1 MNFKKYTDAQ
11 VSLFI
16 LVVVLLVIGIGLT
29 MHRHLVYEVPLF
41 YGETQTVW
49 SVEAKVEFT
58 AHGDPVKVSLS
69 RPGEQEGFTVLNEA
83 GASPGYGLNFTE
95 GISPKAEWTVRTA
108 SGRQEL
114 FYRADI
120 LVTNKSLTNQD
131 IPAPEIKIVSWE
143 EPYGSAI
150 NEILS
155 RAYTTSADNNSLAKE
170 LLKQFKGLED
180 SQHIQLL
187 KAHFG
192 KQLPELIVDM
202 LHKANVPASIVYGL
216 ELRDGRRR
224 QPLVPLLRVW
234 EDDHSQIFQFPE
246 ESKSVLAE
254 KDAPIMLWQQAES
267 PVIDV
272 LGATNS
278 SVRFSMIRREES
290 TFASVAQNL
299 SNQYSFFNFSIHSLP
314 IEEQALFKTILIIPI
329 GALVV
334 CILRVLIG
342 LKTSGTFMPVLIALA
357 FVQTSL
363 VIGLIG
369 FLLVVAT
376 GLVLRSYLS
385 RLNLLL
391 VPRITAVIIT
401 VIAIIGIFS
410 VFSYKLGLTE
420 GLRITF
426 FPMII
431 LSWTIERMS
440 ILWEEEGS
448 KEVFKQGGGSLFT
461 AVLAYWVMTDP
472 WVRHLTFN
480 FLGIQFV
487 VLALVLMI
495 GSYTG
500 YRLLELKRFKEFG
513 G

>member
-1 MNFKKYTDAQ
+1 MNLKQQSDPRM
-11 VSLFI
+11 SLI
-16 LVVVLLVIGIGLT
+16 TLVAVLLVVGIGLIV
-29 MHRHLVYEVPLF
+29 HRHLVYEVPLF

-49 SVEAKVEFT
+49 SVEAKLEFT
-58 AHGDPVKVSLS
+58 ANGQPVKVSLS
-69 RPGEQEGFTVLNEA
+69 RPSEQEGFAVLNES
-83 GASPGYGLNFTE
+83 GASPGYGLNFEDGPAPT
-95 GISPKAEWTVRTA
+95 AEWTVRAA
-108 SGRQEL
+108 SGQQEL

-120 LVTNKSLTNQD
+120 LVTNQTLATEPL
-131 IPAPEIKIVSWE
+131 PAPEIVAVNWQ
-143 EPYGSAI
+143 EPYASTVNEVLLQAYSA
-150 NEILS
+150 
-155 RAYTTSADNNSLAKE
+155 SADNYSLTKE
-170 LLKQFKGLED
+170 LLKQFEGAQGTQQIE
-180 SQHIQLL
+180 LL
-187 KAHFG
+187 KVHFS
-192 KQLPELIVDM
+192 KNLPKLIVDM
-202 LHKANVPASIVYGL
+202 LHQASVPASIIYGL

-224 QPLVPLLRVW
+224 QALIPMLRVW
-234 EDDHSQIFQFPE
+234 ESETSQVFHFPE
-246 ESKSVLAE
+246 YKKSALIE
-254 KDAPIMLWQQAES
+254 DKAPLLLWQQTGA
-267 PVIDV
+267 PVFDV
-272 LGATNS
+272 LGATDS

-290 TFASVAQNL
+290 TYANVAQNL

-314 IEEQALFKTILIIPI
+314 IEEQTLFKTILIIPI

-334 CILRVLIG
+334 CILRVLVG
-342 LKTSGTFMPVLIALA
+342 LKTSGTFMPVLIALT

-363 VIGLIG
+363 VVGLLG

-376 GLVLRSYLS
+376 GLVIRSYLS

-410 VFSYKLGLTE
+410 VLSYKLGLTE
-420 GLRITF
+420 GLKITF

-448 KEVFKQGGGSLFT
+448 KEVLKQGGGSLLT

-480 FLGIQFV
+480 FLGLQFV
-487 VLALVLMI
+487 VMALVLLI

-500 YRLLELKRFKEFG
+500 YRLFELKRFKEFG

>member
-1 MNFKKYTDAQ
+1 MTVKKQFDTKI
-11 VSLFI
+11 SLFI
-16 LVVVLLVIGIGLT
+16 LVVTLLVIGIGLT
-29 MHRHLVYEVPLF
+29 LHRHLVYEVPLL

-58 AHGDPVKVSLS
+58 ANGKPVKVSLS
-69 RPGEQEGFTVLNEA
+69 RPGEQEGYAVLNEA
-83 GASPGYGLNFTE
+83 GASPGYGLNFSE
-95 GISPKAEWTVRTA
+95 GASPTAEWTKRAAT
-108 SGRQEL
+108 GRQEL

-120 LVTNKSLTNQD
+120 LATQQTISNQV
-131 IPAPEIKIVSWE
+131 IPAPAIRAVSWQ
-143 EPYGSAI
+143 EPYETAI
-150 NEILS
+150 NAILQ
-155 RAYTTSADNNSLAKE
+155 RAYTTSADNYSLTKE
-170 LLKQFKGLED
+170 LLKQLKGVD
-180 SQHIQLL
+180 RGQHVELL
-187 KAHFG
+187 KTHFNNS
-192 KQLPELIVDM
+192 LPELVVDM

-224 QPLVPLLRVW
+224 QALLPLLRVW
-234 EDDHSQIFQFPE
+234 QGSTSRIFHFPD
-246 ESKSVLAE
+246 ESKSVLDQQ
-254 KDAPIMLWQQAES
+254 DAPVLLWQQTGA
-267 PVIDV
+267 PVLDV
-272 LGATNS
+272 IGATDS
-278 SVRFSMIRREES
+278 SVRFSMIKREES
-290 TFASVAQNL
+290 TFANVAQNL
-299 SNQYSFFNFSIHSLP
+299 SNQDSFFNFSIHSLP

-363 VIGLIG
+363 VTGLIG

-385 RLNLLL
+385 KLNLLL

-401 VIAIIGIFS
+401 VIAIIGVFS

-448 KEVFKQGGGSLFT
+448 KEVFKQGTGSLFT

-500 YRLLELKRFKEFG
+500 YRLLELKRFKELG
-513 G
+513 

>member
-1 MNFKKYTDAQ
+1 MIFKKQSDSQ
-11 VSLFI
+11 MSLVT
-16 LVVVLLVIGIGLT
+16 LVVVLLVVGIGLII
-29 MHRHLVYEVPLF
+29 HRHLVYEVPLF

-58 AHGDPVKVSLS
+58 AHGQPVKVSLS
-69 RPGEQEGFTVLNEA
+69 RPGEQEGFAVLNEA
-83 GASPGYGLNFTE
+83 GASPGYGLNFEE
-95 GISPKAEWTVRTA
+95 GVSPKAEWAVRA
-108 SGRQEL
+108 ANGRQEL
-114 FYRADI
+114 FYRADV
-120 LVTNKSLTNQD
+120 LVTNQTLATED
-131 IPAPEIKIVSWE
+131 LPAPEIKSVSWQ
-143 EPYGSAI
+143 EPYASTI
-150 NEILS
+150 NEVLL
-155 RAYTTSADNNSLAKE
+155 RAYSTSADNYSLTKE
-170 LLKQFKGLED
+170 LLKQFAGE
-180 SQHIQLL
+180 QGTQQIELL
-187 KAHFG
+187 KVHFNDS
-192 KQLPELIVDM
+192 LPELIVDM
-202 LHKANVPASIVYGL
+202 LHKANVPASTIYGL

-224 QPLVPLLRVW
+224 QALIPMLRVW
-234 EDDHSQIFQFPE
+234 DGEKSQVFHFPE
-246 ESKSVLAE
+246 YKESTMIE
-254 KDAPIMLWQQAES
+254 QDAPILLWQQTGA
-267 PVIDV
+267 PVLDV
-272 LGATNS
+272 LGATDS

-290 TFASVAQNL
+290 TYANVAQSL
-299 SNQYSFFNFSIHSLP
+299 SNQYNFFNFSIHSLP

-342 LKTSGTFMPVLIALA
+342 LKTSGTFMPVLIALT

-363 VIGLIG
+363 VVGLFG

-376 GLVLRSYLS
+376 GLVIRSYLS

-448 KEVFKQGGGSLFT
+448 KEVVKQGGGSLLT

-480 FLGIQFV
+480 FLGLQFV
-487 VLALVLMI
+487 IMALVLMI

-500 YRLLELKRFKEFG
+500 YRLFELKRFKEFG
-513 G
+513 N